1 MRKSNRE
8 RKLILDEVVQ
18 VAKEKTAEREKK
30 LKEKRSR
37 AKRQRFEV
45 GDSVRIKLA
54 TVQRSVR
61 RKLKAHDGKS
71 LVVRFSADVYTVD
84 KVMGKDPMG
93 LHMYFL
99 RDKHGNH
106 VKTPDDKRKLF
117 KGSEL
122 LKVLPNK
129 DGVFEEYLTQQ
140 QVNKLNGVSDCPSNR
155 VRFITRGL
163 FVRYIRRKTFFR

>member
-1 MRKSNRE
+1 M
-8 RKLILDEVVQ
+8 VQ
-18 VAKEKTAEREKK
+18 VANEKTAEREKK

-71 LVVRFSADVYTVD
+71 LVVRFSADVYNVD

-99 RDKHGNH
+99 RDKNGNH
-106 VKTPDDKRKLF
+106 VKTPDDKRKMF

-140 QVNKLNGVSDCPSNR
+140 QVNKLNGVSEEDIVEEVEPSAP
-155 VRFITRGL
+155 V
-163 FVRYIRRKTFFR
+163 